1 MNILVVEDND
11 ELRELVVDVLKDQD
25 MNVWEAQNGGAAIKA
40 LSAGVPDLILLDQH
54 LPDMLGTEVLQA
66 FKVHPIAKHS
76 PVIFVSGKDDQKT
89 ITTALDNGADDYITK
104 PFDNDILVSRV
115 NAVLRRTYPQAAKK
129 RFIYFDNIVLDLRE
143 QEVRVGNE
151 RLALTNTEF
160 NIFKTLLSDKGDIV
174 SRQAIIERVL
184 GGVNVTSRTVDVH
197 VCSLRRKLKSV
208 GKSIQTVRGRG
219 YRLTHEMS
227 QEQY

>member
-1 MNILVVEDND
+1 MNILVVEDCAD
-11 ELRELVVDVLKDQD
+11 LREVVADVLKNQD
-25 MNVWEAQNGGAAIKA
+25 MTVWEASNGSAAIRT
-40 LSAGVPDLILLDQH
+40 LTAGVPDLIILDQN

-66 FKVHPIAKHS
+66 FKLHPVAKHA
-76 PVIFVSGKDDQKT
+76 PIIFLSGKDDQKT
-89 ITTALDNGADDYITK
+89 ISMALDNGADDYITK
-104 PFDNDILVSRV
+104 PFDQDILVSRV
-115 NAVLRRTYPQAAKK
+115 NAVLRRSYPQINKK

-219 YRLTHEMS
+219 YRLTQTAS
-227 QEQY
+227 QESA